1 MNLGS
6 IVGRGY
12 SRGRRKRGGA
22 ELNLRLTI
30 RGRGGVVE
38 PKFHS
43 WEGGLPRA
51 AEKMERKRKKSKGDG
66 AGLGRGPGETG
77 DMPRRSREDAG
88 GRAGEGLG
96 KRTTELDRARD
107 GPGRG

>member
-1 MNLGS
+1 MNLSS
-6 IVGRGY
+6 IVGRGD
-12 SRGRRKRGGA
+12 SRGRRK
-22 ELNLRLTI
+22 
-30 RGRGGVVE
+30 GR
-38 PKFHS
+38 
-43 WEGGLPRA
+43 
-51 AEKMERKRKKSKGDG
+51 ERKRKKNKGDG

-96 KRTTELDRARD
+96 KRTKELDRARD

>member
-1 MNLGS
+1 
-6 IVGRGY
+6 
-12 SRGRRKRGGA
+12 
-22 ELNLRLTI
+22 
-30 RGRGGVVE
+30 
-38 PKFHS
+38 
-43 WEGGLPRA
+43 
-51 AEKMERKRKKSKGDG
+51 MERKRKKSKGDG

-96 KRTTELDRARD
+96 KRTKGLDRARD